1 MNAAL
6 GYYWICDYSIYFH
19 SLKILVTVIE
29 YSMLF
34 SQIIQITESMLRVE
48 KNRNF
53 DVRLFDE
60 LSEEDENDLITV
72 HICIKIIN

>member
-1 MNAAL
+1 ML
-6 GYYWICDYSIYFH
+6 F
-19 SLKILVTVIE
+19 E
-29 YSMLF
+29 YSTLF